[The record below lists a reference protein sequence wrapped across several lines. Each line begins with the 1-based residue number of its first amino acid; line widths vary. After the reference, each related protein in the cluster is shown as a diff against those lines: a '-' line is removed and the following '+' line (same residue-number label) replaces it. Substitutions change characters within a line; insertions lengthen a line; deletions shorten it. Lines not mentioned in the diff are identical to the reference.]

1 MDFSTVANLDK
12 RKPAEL
18 LVLPFWKGK
27 KHAESAATLGKL
39 GSLVNAPIAADDFKG
54 REGEVLF
61 LYGQDKS
68 DKRIAL
74 VGLGEEEKVTMEKLR
89 RSYAHVSRECHKRRL
104 KHVNILVPS
113 SGALAEEFLVRGLV
127 EGLMIPN
134 YFFTKHKF
142 DAIKDEHPV
151 VLESAVLIG
160 VSAAGLNVAK
170 KSATVLDGVYMARD
184 LINTNADDM
193 TPTHLGQVA
202 QGLAKTLPNVKATV
216 FTKKQIEKE
225 KMGLILAVNR
235 GASHD
240 PAFIIVEYKGAPKSK
255 DVTVIVGKG
264 VTYDTGGLNLK
275 PTGSMETMKSDMSG
289 AAAVLGTLH
298 AAASMGLKINLT
310 AVVASVEN
318 AVSAT
323 SYKPGDVY
331 SSFSGKTVEIG
342 NTDAEGRLIL
352 ADALSYTIK
361 NLKPTRVIDLAT
373 LTGAIDVALG
383 PEAAGLF
390 SNNDALADSLIRA
403 GSETHERVWRLPLYE
418 EYRDMLKSE
427 IADIR
432 NIGGRSAGSITA
444 AMFLQEF
451 VGKTPWA
458 HLDIASTAYS
468 AEGRRYNPKM
478 ATGVG
483 VRLLIEFL
491 ENL

>member
-12 RKPAEL
+12 RKPAEV

-27 KHAESAATLGKL
+27 KQAESAATLGKL

-61 LYGQDKS
+61 LYGSDKT

-74 VGLGEEEKVTMEKLR
+74 IGLGEEDKVTMEKLR
-89 RSYAHVSRECHKRRL
+89 RSYAHFSRECHKRRL

-113 SGALAEEFLVRGLV
+113 SDSLGEEFVIRGLV

-134 YFFTKHKF
+134 YVFTKHKC
-142 DAIKDEHPV
+142 DAIKDECPV
-151 VLESAVLIG
+151 LLESAVLIG
-160 VSAAGLNVAK
+160 ASAAGLAIAK
-170 KSATVLDGVYMARD
+170 KSAHVLDGVYLARD
-184 LINTNADDM
+184 LVNTNADDM
-193 TPTHLGQVA
+193 TPTHLGHVA
-202 QGLAKTLPNVKATV
+202 QGLAKTLSNVKTTV
-216 FTKKQIEKE
+216 FSKKQIEKE

-255 DVTVIVGKG
+255 DHTVIVGKG

-298 AAASMGLKINLT
+298 AAATMGLKINLT

-331 SSFSGKTVEIG
+331 AGYSGKTVEIG

-352 ADALSYTIK
+352 ADALAYTVK
-361 NLKPTRVIDLAT
+361 HLKPNRIIDIAT
-373 LTGAIDVALG
+373 LTGAIEVALG

-403 GSETHERVWRLPLYE
+403 GSETYERVWRFPLYE
-418 EYRDMLKSE
+418 EYREMLKSE

-432 NIGGRSAGSITA
+432 NIGGRGAGSITA

-468 AEGRRYNPKM
+468 ADGRRYNPKL
-478 ATGVG
+478 ATGIG

-491 ENL
+491 ETL

>member
-1 MDFSTVANLDK
+1 MDFSTVAHLDK
-12 RKPAEL
+12 RKPADMI
-18 LVLPFWKGK
+18 VLPFWKGK
-27 KHAESAATLGKL
+27 KHAESAADLGKL
-39 GSLVNAPIAADDFKG
+39 ESLVKAPIAADDFKG
-54 REGEVLF
+54 REGEVLV
-61 LYGQDKS
+61 LYGQDKT

-89 RSYAHVSRECHKRRL
+89 RAYAHVSRDCHKRRL
-104 KHVNILVPS
+104 KHINVLVPAS
-113 SGALAEEFLVRGLV
+113 TSLAEEFIIRGLV

-134 YFFTKHKF
+134 YVFTRHKF
-142 DAIKDEHPV
+142 DAIKDEEPV
-151 VLESAVLIG
+151 LLESATLIG
-160 VSAAGLNVAK
+160 IGASGLARAK
-170 KSATVLDGVYMARD
+170 KSAMILDGVYMARD

-202 QGLAKTLPNVKATV
+202 LGLSKTLPHVKTTV

-240 PAFIIVEYKGAPKSK
+240 PAFIVVEYKGAPKSK
-255 DVTVIVGKG
+255 DLTVIVGKG

-289 AAAVLGTLH
+289 AAAVLGTIH
-298 AAASMGLKINLT
+298 AAASMGLKVNLT

-331 SSFSGKTVEIG
+331 SGYSGKTVEIG

-352 ADALSYTIK
+352 ADALAYTVDR
-361 NLKPTRVIDLAT
+361 LKPDRIIDLAT
-373 LTGAIDVALG
+373 LTGAIEVALG

-403 GSETHERVWRLPLYE
+403 GSETYERVWRFPLYE
-418 EYRDMLKSE
+418 EYREMLKSE

-432 NIGGRSAGSITA
+432 NIGGRGAGSITA

-468 AEGRRYNPKM
+468 AEGRRYNPKL
-478 ATGVG
+478 ATGIG